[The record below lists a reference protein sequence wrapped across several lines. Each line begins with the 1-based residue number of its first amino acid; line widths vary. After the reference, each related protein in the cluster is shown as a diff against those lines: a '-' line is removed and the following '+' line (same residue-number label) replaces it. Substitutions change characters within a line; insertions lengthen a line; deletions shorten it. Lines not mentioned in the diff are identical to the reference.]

1 MAYTKSG
8 VRNRLFFR
16 VHTTDWS
23 IHSLFACIDTVYSM
37 PNRVYFIVYT
47 MYVLRNRVC
56 FWLHTTYEV
65 WNRLSVWL
73 YTMDGLRKRACFSM
87 QILCT
92 DWTAMNWPHVLR
104 GMFQNLTREALRRD
118 CTAPNSSRE
127 VLRSCCTDRC
137 APRWGDR
144 KKRAGKKALWLSPLL
159 CD

>member
-73 YTMDGLRKRACFSM
+73 YTMDESRKRVCFSM

-104 GMFQNLTREALRRD
+104 GMFQNL
-118 CTAPNSSRE
+118 PRE

-144 KKRAGKKALWLSPLL
+144 KKRAGKKALWLSPPALRL
-159 CD
+159 AWCAP